1 MGMAQLSLCDDLS
14 MLISTPCVVSLTWT
28 LNDAQNRPIDQLAQ
42 PVEFFV
48 GGSDLL
54 APIETALA
62 GHVAGDEVKVQLE
75 PEQAFGDYEPGL
87 VCFEARELFPDPLEA
102 GMTFE
107 GLPAGAVTPDM
118 PADTIYV
125 VTEVYPTHVVLDGN
139 HPLAGIALRLTIT
152 VRDVR
157 EASADELEARS
168 VGVDAPTVLQG
179 GSGAGRPLH

>member
-1 MGMAQLSLCDDLS
+1 
-14 MLISTPCVVSLTWT
+14 MLISNPCVVSLTWT

-48 GGSDLL
+48 GGNDLL

-62 GHVAGDEVKVQLE
+62 GHAIGDEVKVQLE
-75 PEQAFGDYEPGL
+75 PEQAFGDYRPEL
-87 VCFEARELFPDPLEA
+87 VCFEARGLFPDPLEP

-107 GLPAGAVTPDM
+107 GLPPGAVTPDM
-118 PADTIYV
+118 PAGTIYV

-157 EASADELEARS
+157 EASDEELEARS
-168 VGVDAPTVLQG
+168 VGSDAPTILQG
-179 GSGAGRPLH
+179 GSGAGRDLH

>member
-1 MGMAQLSLCDDLS
+1 
-14 MLISTPCVVSLTWT
+14 MLISNPCVVSLTWT

-48 GGSDLL
+48 GGNDLL
-54 APIETALA
+54 APIETALT
-62 GHVAGDEVKVQLE
+62 GHAAGDQVLVQLE
-75 PEQAFGDYEPGL
+75 PEQAFGDYKPGL
-87 VCFEARELFPDPLEA
+87 VCFEARGLFPDPLEP

-107 GLPAGAVTPDM
+107 GLPPGAATPDM
-118 PADTIYV
+118 PPDTIYV

-157 EASADELEARS
+157 EASGEELEVRS
-168 VGVDAPTVLQG
+168 VGIDAPTILQG
-179 GSGAGRPLH
+179 GSGAGRDLH